1 MDQSQQQQAAGK
13 KAGRAEKARGPKAPK
28 EAQKDNQASEEHST
42 GSKDASKDKAG
53 DSPASKGEA
62 AKDDA
67 AAKVGAS
74 APSGGSGGGFLAAL
88 RGRAPGKE
96 SAGGSGAT
104 LKKRGGA
111 SGGKGGGDV
120 PTVLL
125 AVGSA
130 YLTGRL
136 LNTVMRALRGGAAP
150 APGSA
155 GMERELAR
163 VQQKLRA
170 LKESEQG
177 LQREKASWLQT
188 KSVLQEERAAAESRH
203 ADTLRQMEA
212 TLEGALSRNNAEWG
226 QKLKSVQDE
235 ANGKL
240 AQVQAWQE
248 ELEKLRSE
256 ASQIR
261 TLIEQVRSRSNSPS
275 GRGPGQSPLST
286 GKENSLMSST

>member
-1 MDQSQQQQAAGK
+1 MDQSQLQAGK
-13 KAGRAEKARGPKAPK
+13 KPAWARRTEKGAK
-28 EAQKDNQASEEHST
+28 AQKEVQKTEDKAAEEPS
-42 GSKDASKDKAG
+42 GAGGNADASKDKAE
-53 DSPASKGEA
+53 DA
-62 AKDDA
+62 AKEDA
-67 AAKVGAS
+67 P
-74 APSGGSGGGFLAAL
+74 APGFLASL

-96 SAGGSGAT
+96 GAEGDPAASSGG
-104 LKKRGGA
+104 KKRGGKRSSPSA
-111 SGGKGGGDV
+111 KLPGVKIKGGGDV

-136 LNTVMRALRGGAAP
+136 VNTVMRTLRGGGAP

-163 VQQKLRA
+163 VQQKLRV
-170 LKESEQG
+170 LRESEQE
-177 LQREKASWLQT
+177 LQREKASWLQA
-188 KSVLQEERAAAESRH
+188 KSRLQEARH

-212 TLEGALSRNNAEWG
+212 TLETALSRNNAEWG
-226 QKLKSVQDE
+226 QKLKAVQDE

-275 GRGPGQSPLST
+275 GRGRGQSPLSA
-286 GKENSLMSST
+286 GKENSLLSST

>member
-1 MDQSQQQQAAGK
+1 MDQSQLQAGK
-13 KAGRAEKARGPKAPK
+13 KPAWARRTEKGAK
-28 EAQKDNQASEEHST
+28 AQKEVQKTEDKAAEEPS
-42 GSKDASKDKAG
+42 GAGGNADASKDKAE
-53 DSPASKGEA
+53 DA
-62 AKDDA
+62 AKEDA
-67 AAKVGAS
+67 P
-74 APSGGSGGGFLAAL
+74 APGFLASL

-96 SAGGSGAT
+96 GAEGDPAASSGG
-104 LKKRGGA
+104 KKRGGKRSSPSA
-111 SGGKGGGDV
+111 KLPGVKIKGGGDV

-136 LNTVMRALRGGAAP
+136 VNTVMRTLRGGGAP

-163 VQQKLRA
+163 VQQKLRV
-170 LKESEQG
+170 LRESEQE
-177 LQREKASWLQT
+177 LQREKASWLQ
-188 KSVLQEERAAAESRH
+188 EERAAVESRH

-212 TLEGALSRNNAEWG
+212 TLETALSRNNAEWG
-226 QKLKSVQDE
+226 QKLKAVQDE

-275 GRGPGQSPLST
+275 GRGRGQSPLSA
-286 GKENSLMSST
+286 GKENSLLSST